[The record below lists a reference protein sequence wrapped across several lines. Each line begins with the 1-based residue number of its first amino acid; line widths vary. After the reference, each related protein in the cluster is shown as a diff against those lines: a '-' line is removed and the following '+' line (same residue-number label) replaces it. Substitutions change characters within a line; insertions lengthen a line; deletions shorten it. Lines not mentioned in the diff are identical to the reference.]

1 MGHFAPY
8 CRDFFLQQIKM
19 DFDQSI
25 VMRTFRDDNLA
36 IVSV

>member
-8 CRDFFLQQIKM
+8 CRDFFLQQKK
-19 DFDQSI
+19 DGFDQSI
-25 VMRTFRDDNLA
+25 VMRTFCDDNLA